1 MRIGLLSQW
10 YAPEP
15 VTIPAVLAGELS
27 RRGHSVRVLTGFPN
41 FPAGRLYEGFRIAWR
56 QDSEVSGVKIR
67 RTALFPSHG
76 RSGAGRIVNYG
87 TFAITSLAFGVKW
100 FDGIDALWV
109 YNSPPTVGLPTWF
122 IKSRYRP
129 RVVMHVMDMWPESL
143 QASGFVSSAVKL
155 PLVRWGI
162 DRWLSMTYRVA
173 DSMACTSRAQIELLA
188 QRGVPRSKLSY
199 VPIWVDETIFHPLDR
214 DRELAE
220 SLGLGGKTVL
230 LYAGAI
236 GEPQGLDVLVD
247 ACARLKDDPTFH
259 CVVAGS
265 GVAESRLRDR
275 VLFEQISN
283 ISFLGRWPMS
293 DMTRLMSIGDIHFV
307 SLRADPLAQLAMPSK
322 LPATL
327 ACGKPVIVSAQGDAA
342 KVVERAG
349 AGWTCAP
356 GDARQL
362 EAAIRSAVSASPST
376 LGMMGQRARQAYRSE
391 FALAS
396 AVDRLEQLLSG
407 GNLEGAHVA

>member
-27 RRGHSVRVLTGFPN
+27 RRGHTIRVLTGFPN
-41 FPAGRLYEGFRIAWR
+41 FPAGRLYEGYHMAWR
-56 QDSEVSGVKIR
+56 QDSEVSGVRIR
-67 RTALFPSHG
+67 RTALLPSHG
-76 RSGAGRIVNYG
+76 RSGAGRMVNFG
-87 TFAITSLAFGVKW
+87 TFAITSFAFGTKW
-100 FDGIDALWV
+100 FDGIDGLWV

-122 IKSRYRP
+122 IKFRYRP
-129 RVVMHVMDMWPESL
+129 RVVMHVMDIWPESL
-143 QASGFVSSAVKL
+143 QASGFGGSAIKL
-155 PLVRWGI
+155 PVVRWGI
-162 DRWLSMTYRVA
+162 DKWLSMTYRVA
-173 DSMACTSRAQIELLA
+173 DSVACTSRAQIELLT
-188 QRGVPRSKLSY
+188 QRGVPRNKLSY
-199 VPIWVDETIFHPLDR
+199 VPIWVDETVFYPLDR
-214 DRELAE
+214 DQELAE
-220 SLGLGGKTVL
+220 SLGVGGKTVL

-236 GEPQGLDVLVD
+236 GEPQGLDVLVE

-275 VLFEQISN
+275 VLLEQITN
-283 ISFLGRWPMS
+283 ISFVGRWPMR

-307 SLRADPLAQLAMPSK
+307 GLRADPLAQLAMPSK

-327 ACGKPVIVSAQGDAA
+327 ACAKPVIVSARGDAA
-342 KVVERAG
+342 QVVERAG

-362 EAAIRSAVSASPST
+362 EAAIRSALSASPAT
-376 LGMMGQRARQAYRSE
+376 LRMMGHRALQAYQSE
-391 FALAS
+391 FALKS

-407 GNLEGAHVA
+407 RSLEGAYVA